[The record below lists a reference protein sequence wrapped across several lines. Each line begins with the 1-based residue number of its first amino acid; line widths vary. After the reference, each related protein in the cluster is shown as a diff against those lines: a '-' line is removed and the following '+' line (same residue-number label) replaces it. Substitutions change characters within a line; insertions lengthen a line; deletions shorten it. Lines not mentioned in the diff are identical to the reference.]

1 MSNQREIL
9 SRRALLAVIF
19 LAVAALF
26 APEVVSAQDAIYQ
39 ASELTQQPKIKDA
52 RQARNA
58 ILRSYSQHL
67 QEAGLEGR
75 VQVAFVVNAD
85 GTVDG
90 SSVTVIDSPAEA
102 LSKAAEVAVKK
113 LEFQPG
119 QKDGQAVRCQ
129 VRMPIQ
135 YSRGN

>member
-1 MSNQREIL
+1 MKNQREIL
-9 SRRALLAVIF
+9 SRRALLAVVF

-26 APEVVSAQDAIYQ
+26 APDTASAQDAIFQ
-39 ASELTQQPKIKDA
+39 ASELTEQPKIKDA

-67 QEAGLEGR
+67 QDAGLEGR

-85 GTVDG
+85 GSVEE
-90 SSVTVIDSPAEA
+90 SSVTIIDSPAEA
-102 LSKAAEVAVKK
+102 LSKAAEVAVKR

-119 QKDGQAVRCQ
+119 QKDGQPVRCQ